1 MSESL
6 KDSKKRNKKRKKS
19 SDIIS
24 NVSNNGNKS
33 MMSSSSLNLL
43 YSIHQ
48 TNNLTDFS
56 WDWTHLLCGGEVW
69 PNARH
74 VHSANIYEDS
84 MYVFGGYTDGGIH
97 TNDFFCLH
105 FPTRTWKKLPYVNH
119 TPEKRHSHTS
129 VIMND
134 KLFIF
139 GGIGSASRNSS
150 QPLMMN
156 SLYYYDFIEK
166 KWCVLFKNDE
176 SNEDIPCPRWGHSA
190 VVYEGKMYIFGGY
203 SNQHYLN
210 DLWVYDPESNQWELV
225 VPTGKKPNPRHFH
238 AAVTYKDS
246 MYIISGFGL
255 SANHEDI
262 FRYNFVSN
270 EWTCFDNKTPPRR
283 GHSAIIHEN
292 CVYIF
297 GGKNEKQRFS
307 SLLEYNFDTKTWA
320 DIQTT
325 NSPSNRYFHSCVKWK
340 DNTMIIFAGLGKTNY
355 NDIFMLYFGIVDEDI
370 HSTNNSFGS
379 DLLNLFNNPIFS
391 DITFIV
397 EDQEIHAHKCILY
410 ARSEYFKALLSNNDM
425 KENKNNKILI
435 NEITYDT
442 LIVILQWIYTGTIN
456 SIKDEILI
464 DVLQA
469 SDKFLLSNLK
479 KKASNYIRLGITK
492 NNVLDILRLSFLY
505 HANELQYFCYDFIN
519 KYCPEIKLQLLN
531 STNNNN
537 NNNNSNN
544 NNNAPSGGF
553 LGDIGKA
560 KLKKVEINADK
571 KNSDG
576 DVGDL
581 LSQIRK
587 GASLK
592 HVSEEEKNRNPAE
605 EDESN
610 MLNVIARALIQR
622 RERIKDLGSDE
633 ESDDDLSWD
642 DDW

>member
-1 MSESL
+1 
-6 KDSKKRNKKRKKS
+6 
-19 SDIIS
+19 
-24 NVSNNGNKS
+24 
-33 MMSSSSLNLL
+33 
-43 YSIHQ
+43 
-48 TNNLTDFS
+48 
-56 WDWTHLLCGGEVW
+56 
-69 PNARH
+69 
-74 VHSANIYEDS
+74 
-84 MYVFGGYTDGGIH
+84 
-97 TNDFFCLH
+97 
-105 FPTRTWKKLPYVNH
+105 
-119 TPEKRHSHTS
+119 
-129 VIMND
+129 
-134 KLFIF
+134 
-139 GGIGSASRNSS
+139 
-150 QPLMMN
+150 
-156 SLYYYDFIEK
+156 
-166 KWCVLFKNDE
+166 
-176 SNEDIPCPRWGHSA
+176 
-190 VVYEGKMYIFGGY
+190 
-203 SNQHYLN
+203 
-210 DLWVYDPESNQWELV
+210 
-225 VPTGKKPNPRHFH
+225 
-238 AAVTYKDS
+238 
-246 MYIISGFGL
+246 
-255 SANHEDI
+255 
-262 FRYNFVSN
+262 
-270 EWTCFDNKTPPRR
+270 
-283 GHSAIIHEN
+283 
-292 CVYIF
+292 
-297 GGKNEKQRFS
+297 
-307 SLLEYNFDTKTWA
+307 
-320 DIQTT
+320 
-325 NSPSNRYFHSCVKWK
+325 
-340 DNTMIIFAGLGKTNY
+340 MIIFAGLGKTNY